1 MSKGSVTYIG
11 KLRSNFLGT
20 KFMIY
25 DSQPPRAGAMVSKCR
40 STRVVGSKQ
49 VSLRVP
55 AATGRVTTNTRHGAC
70 SPCVIISRRAL
81 EPFKHRRRRHIRHR
95 IWQAFD
101 GDTSMDRDN
110 SSFLG

>member
-55 AATGRVTTNTRHGAC
+55 AGNYPVAQTMKTLFEA
-70 SPCVIISRRAL
+70 
-81 EPFKHRRRRHIRHR
+81 
-95 IWQAFD
+95 
-101 GDTSMDRDN
+101 
-110 SSFLG
+110 